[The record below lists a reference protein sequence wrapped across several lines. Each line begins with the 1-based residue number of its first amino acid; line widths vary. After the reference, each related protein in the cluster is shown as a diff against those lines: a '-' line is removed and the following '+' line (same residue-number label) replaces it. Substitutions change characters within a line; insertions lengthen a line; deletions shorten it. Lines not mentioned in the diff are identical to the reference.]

1 MSHQQPGVRGI
12 LSLVGAVAAA
22 TALLDQVTKLL
33 ILRQF
38 SPGEG
43 VTVLPGLFDLTLL
56 FNKGAA
62 FGLFSRIES
71 DVIRLGLLAITTIIA
86 LTVLFIVLLR
96 EYREDLWGQ
105 AIDRVRIG
113 AVVDF
118 LDFHIGIN
126 HWPAFN
132 VADSAIC
139 VGVFF
144 LLIRKTKTST
154 DVVQAPDALQ

>member
-1 MSHQQPGVRGI
+1 MSHQQPGVRAI

-105 AIDRVRIG
+105 RAETHRCKTCG
-113 AVVDF
+113 H
-118 LDFHIGIN
+118 LIN
-126 HWPAFN
+126 TKDCRGCIETRNMQYRLRKARR
-132 VADSAIC
+132 S
-139 VGVFF
+139 GV
-144 LLIRKTKTST
+144 ST
-154 DVVQAPDALQ
+154 PPENNGWLVTMP